1 MPRLGFDYDSSY
13 SDTDPYEPQPGGC
26 CSYWPYLNQAMVELP
41 MTMPQD
47 HTMFSILQKADA
59 KIWLEKAQYLRQ
71 RQGMVLMLTHPD
83 YARDQRVTDGYE
95 ALLDTFQDD
104 DTAWRALP
112 REVAAWWR
120 DRDAST
126 VQSDGDGWRIDGP
139 ASGSGRVRLAYPGS
153 GSTM

>member
-1 MPRLGFDYDSSY
+1 
-13 SDTDPYEPQPGGC
+13 
-26 CSYWPYLNQAMVELP
+26 

-59 KIWLEKAQYLRQ
+59 KIWLEKAEYLRQ
-71 RQGMVLMLTHPD
+71 RQGMVLVLTHPD

-104 DTAWRALP
+104 DTVWRALP

-120 DRDAST
+120 DRAAST
-126 VQSDGDGWRIDGP
+126 IGPDGDGWRIDGP
-139 ASGSGRVRLAYPGS
+139 ASGNGRVRLAHPGS
-153 GSTM
+153 GNTM